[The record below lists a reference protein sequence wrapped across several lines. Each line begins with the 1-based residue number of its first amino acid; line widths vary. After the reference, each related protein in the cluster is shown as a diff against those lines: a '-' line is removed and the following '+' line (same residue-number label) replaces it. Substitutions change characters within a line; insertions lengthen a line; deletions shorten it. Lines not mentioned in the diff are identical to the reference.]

1 MSHIRMIVSY
11 FFADVQNS
19 VTFNGTLKPIA
30 HIRSL
35 MLRHICVFS
44 NPLYFD
50 SLVNLLSIVVH
61 RLVVLL
67 GFVVVGLVLDIKPR
81 GLNRITHSNDDI
93 TRV

>member
-1 MSHIRMIVSY
+1 MSHIRKIVSY
-11 FFADVQNS
+11 FLADVQNS

-50 SLVNLLSIVVH
+50 SLVNLSSIVVH

-67 GFVVVGLVLDIKPR
+67 GFVVVGLIFDIKPR
-81 GLNRITHSNDDI
+81 GLNRITHSYDDI

>member
-1 MSHIRMIVSY
+1 MSHILIIVSSY
-11 FFADVQNS
+11 FTDVQNS

-50 SLVNLLSIVVH
+50 SLVGQTSVICSAAGYFRVSL
-61 RLVVLL
+61 
-67 GFVVVGLVLDIKPR
+67 FVVVD
-81 GLNRITHSNDDI
+81 T
-93 TRV
+93 

>member
-11 FFADVQNS
+11 VLADVQNS

-61 RLVVLL
+61 RLVALI
-67 GFVVVGLVLDIKPR
+67 GFVVVGLILDIEPR
-81 GLNRITHSNDDI
+81 GLNRVTHSNDDI
-93 TRV
+93 TL